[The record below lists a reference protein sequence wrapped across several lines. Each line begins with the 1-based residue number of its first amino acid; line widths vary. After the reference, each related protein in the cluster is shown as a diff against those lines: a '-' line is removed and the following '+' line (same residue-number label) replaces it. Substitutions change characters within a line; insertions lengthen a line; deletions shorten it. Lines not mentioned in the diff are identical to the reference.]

1 VTSVRDVMHA
11 GLVSCS
17 PKTRI
22 GAMARMLV
30 DSRVHAVVVVGGDGE
45 ALGVVADS
53 DLLVGEWLAEDEDSL
68 ATMRAMT
75 AGELMTA
82 PVVTISADASVER
95 AAALLLE
102 RRLSRLVVTES
113 DRPIGVVAIS
123 DLVAYLARAPLER
136 GSVADVMSHG
146 IVVCRDNTPV
156 VAAARAMGDRRCR
169 AMVVLGNEGQAVGVL
184 SGRDLLP
191 QLIDGAGEQ
200 TVDSLMRPPHVITPD
215 ATLREAADTMIAE
228 ETHRLLVMASNEKT
242 PSGVISAAGIA
253 AEMAG
258 PGSPWRDRA

>member
-1 VTSVRDVMHA
+1 MTSVRGVMHA

-17 PKTRI
+17 PETRI

-30 DSRVHAVVVVGGDGE
+30 DSRVHGVVVVGADGK

-82 PVVTISADASVER
+82 PVVTISADAPVER
-95 AAALLLE
+95 AAALMLE
-102 RRLSRLVVTES
+102 EHLSRLVVTES
-113 DRPIGVVAIS
+113 DLPIGVVAIS
-123 DLVAYLARAPLER
+123 DLVAHVARAPVER
-136 GSVADVMSHG
+136 GSVADVMSRG
-146 IVVCRDNTPV
+146 IVVCRDSTPI
-156 VAAARAMGDRRCR
+156 VAAARAMRDRRCR
-169 AMVVLGNEGQAVGVL
+169 AMVVLGGEGQAVGVL

-191 QLIDGAGEQ
+191 QLIDGAGQQ
-200 TVDSLMRPPHVITPD
+200 TVASLMRPPHVISPD
-215 ATLREAADTMIAE
+215 ATLREAADTMITE
-228 ETHRLLVMASNEKT
+228 ETHRLLVMAPDENT
-242 PSGVISAAGIA
+242 PSGVISAADIA

-258 PGSPWRDRA
+258 PKSPWLDRA